1 MKADILRTL
10 QAVLLENTTSFQSDF
25 EFDVTTLLEAAKGQ
39 KIEDRT
45 YYWLSRPCGTWCLKE
60 NEVFLKGSA
69 AYNIWTHYESEHS
82 GFRAF
87 RVVVEEKSGN
97 ALLGQVIPFDYGES
111 VKRIKRAALPI
122 MYITGEYGDGTAFSM
137 SYADYDSD
145 ERLHAAIQHG
155 GVKICQVFPESREE
169 LKLRIAQEHRLQT
182 AFPKKERASAK
193 SNLCR

>member
-1 MKADILRTL
+1 MKTDILRTL

-25 EFDVTTLLEAAKGQ
+25 EFDVTTLLEAADEP

-45 YYWLSRPCGTWCLKE
+45 YFWLSRLCGTWCLKE
-60 NEVFLKGSA
+60 KEVFLKGSA

-87 RVVVEEKSGN
+87 RIVVEEKSGN

-111 VKRIKRAALPI
+111 VQRIKRAALPI
-122 MYITGEYGDGTAFSM
+122 MFITGEYGDGTAFSM

-145 ERLHAAIQHG
+145 ERLHTAIQHG
-155 GVKICQVFPESREE
+155 GVKICQVVPESKEE
-169 LKLRIAQEHRLQT
+169 LRLRIAQEHVKQMPRKRT
-182 AFPKKERASAK
+182 EKEKRKCVS
-193 SNLCR
+193 R

>member
-1 MKADILRTL
+1 MKTDILRTL

-25 EFDVTTLLEAAKGQ
+25 EFDVTTLLEAADEP

-60 NEVFLKGSA
+60 KEVFLKGSA

-87 RVVVEEKSGN
+87 RIVVEEKSGN

-111 VKRIKRAALPI
+111 VQRIKRAALPI
-122 MYITGEYGDGTAFSM
+122 MFITGEYSDGTAFSM

-145 ERLHAAIQHG
+145 ERLHTAIQHG
-155 GVKICQVFPESREE
+155 GVKICQVFPESKEE
-169 LKLRIAQEHRLQT
+169 LRLRIAQEHVKQMPRKRT
-182 AFPKKERASAK
+182 EKEKRKCVS
-193 SNLCR
+193 R